1 MDTEPKKEK
10 NKNKKL
16 FIFFYIKKLKPAH
29 PRLKVAVKMSGIFNS
44 NDLQEMTSNHKF
56 FKQEDERKV
65 LEKYAC
71 DVLFKDI
78 RDHSETHAANI
89 RQKLKEEI
97 RQGRTQMMIWKCRET
112 TYYREPGSISDCR
125 HRESNV
131 NPEVTLEEIVS
142 GSGWDYDVFVPD
154 NGSYKASNTLRLT
167 NCLLLLAHH
176 FGPNFSCSMKR
187 SRFETAELYH
197 VYEVEVWLRWHPTA
211 RSGTVKEAVK
221 KAIEAYNIRNPA
233 PVENE
238 CYGCYQVVEG
248 GQDYCSDRCEYR
260 DRHHY

>member
-1 MDTEPKKEK
+1 
-10 NKNKKL
+10 
-16 FIFFYIKKLKPAH
+16 
-29 PRLKVAVKMSGIFNS
+29 MSGIFDN
-44 NDLQEMTSNHKF
+44 NDLQEMASNHKF

-65 LEKYAC
+65 LEKYSC

-97 RQGRTQMMIWKCRET
+97 RQGRSQMMIWKCRET
-112 TYYREPGSISDCR
+112 TYYREPGSSSDCR

-131 NPEVTLEEIVS
+131 NPEVTLEEVVS
-142 GSGWDYDVFVPD
+142 GRGWDYDVFVPG
-154 NGSYKASNTLRLT
+154 NGSYKVSNTLRLT

-187 SRFETAELYH
+187 SRFETNDLYH

-211 RSGTVKEAVK
+211 RSGAVKEAVD
-221 KAIEAYNIRNPA
+221 KALDSYHVRNPA
-233 PVENE
+233 PSVEEVPCQYCNQFYSHE
-238 CYGCYQVVEG
+238 GCG
-248 GQDYCSDRCEYR
+248 PALDYCSNLCYR
-260 DRHHY
+260 RDSGVSDY